1 MSDLQGGK
9 IMNDTLIKY
18 DKIEDV
24 ANGTIIQHGKLN
36 DRIYLMKLNSD
47 DVAEALLMINSLARE
62 EQYSKIICKI
72 PKKNAPVFYA
82 NGFLLEAFIPKFY
95 NDTEDVFFVS
105 KYLSSDRI
113 LNIEKDSL
121 NDLSGILNKEKSC
134 KVKDKPGFNFRILNE
149 SDVDAI
155 AKIYSTVFETYP
167 FPIQE
172 RGYVLKT
179 MKDNVI
185 YFGAF
190 KDGKL
195 AAVASSEIDYKS
207 KNAEMTDFA
216 TYSEFSGNRL
226 AVSLLK
232 RMESEM
238 KNIGIGTLY
247 TIARLKSIP
256 MNLTF
261 IRMGYQYS
269 GTLIKN
275 TNISGDIES
284 MNVYYKLL

>member
-1 MSDLQGGK
+1 
-9 IMNDTLIKY
+9 MNDMVSEY
-18 DKIEDV
+18 DEIENI
-24 ANGTIIQHGKLN
+24 AGGTIIQHGKLN
-36 DRIYLMKLNSD
+36 DRIYLMKLNSND
-47 DVAEALLMINSLARE
+47 ISRVLSVINRLARE
-62 EQYSKIICKI
+62 EKYSKIICKV
-72 PKKNAPVFYA
+72 PKSHVPLFYA
-82 NGFLLEAFIPKFY
+82 DGFVLEAFIPKFY
-95 NDTEDVFFVS
+95 DNNEDVFFVS

-121 NDLSGILNKEKSC
+121 TAFSAILNKESTC
-134 KVKDKPGFNFRILNE
+134 EIYDNPEFNFRILNE
-149 SDVDAI
+149 SDVDEI
-155 AKIYSTVFETYP
+155 AKIYSDVFETYP

-172 RGYVLKT
+172 REYVLDT

-190 KDGKL
+190 IKGKL
-195 AAVASSEIDYKS
+195 AAVASTEIDFKS

-216 TYSEFSGNRL
+216 TYPEFSGNRL

-238 KNIGIGTLY
+238 KNMGIGTLY

-261 IRMGYQYS
+261 IRMGYHYS

-284 MNVYYKLL
+284 MNVYFKLL